1 MAQIEAIFQGGVFK
15 PLGEVKLPENQRVR
29 LAIEPIDVTQ
39 ALALLKRMQERQ
51 QKIIKERGYFPD
63 STPDIAEDRLRDA

>member
-15 PLGEVKLPENQRVR
+15 PLGEVKLPEDQRVR
-29 LAIEPIDVTQ
+29 LAVEPVEVAD

-51 QKIIKERGYFPD
+51 QKIINERGYFPD
-63 STPDIAEDRLRDA
+63 STPDIAEDWMRDI